1 MIVSRR
7 SRQRWLQLS
16 RLQSYCLFVS
26 YWFLYPTGLYPTVF
40 CINCNCAVYNPTVCL
55 FPTVFCINCNCS
67 VCNPTV
73 CLYPTVLYPT
83 VFCINCNCPVCNPPP
98 KDTATKD
105 AQDTRI
111 TLISVFSWLCY
122 LIFFYFCIFQYSSD
136 AFHQTDLFIG
146 WRYSSNQSGGTRC
159 RTYAKGESFCTF
171 VVIVFLVYLFVYG
184 LFSHQDYV

>member
-1 MIVSRR
+1 MLSFFKSFHCSNLSIYTHIDQLFKWITVLYLHL
-7 SRQRWLQLS
+7 RWS
-16 RLQSYCLFVS
+16 
-26 YWFLYPTGLYPTVF
+26 
-40 CINCNCAVYNPTVCL
+40 
-55 FPTVFCINCNCS
+55 
-67 VCNPTV
+67 